1 MKVGIVPVAEA
12 KRTELDGMAKTY
24 FAEILPEGP
33 PYYPAALDRYWAEP
47 GRHPYLIHGDNRAIG
62 FALVWNHADGTHEL
76 TEFTIKPQYRH
87 QGLGTQAA
95 HLIFNALGGD
105 WTLGVA
111 TNSPGGMAFWQQC
124 LIDCENTCEVIPG
137 AAKTARQ
144 CGSFTFRI
152 ER

>member
-62 FALVWNHADGTHEL
+62 FA
-76 TEFTIKPQYRH
+76 
-87 QGLGTQAA
+87 
-95 HLIFNALGGD
+95 
-105 WTLGVA
+105 

-137 AAKTARQ
+137 AAKTSRQ